1 MWDYVGIVRS
11 NLRLE
16 RAARRIG
23 FIREEIE
30 GFYKHTK
37 VVEGLIELRNLVT
50 VAHLIIRSAVE
61 RKESRGLHYTT
72 DYPAADDALWKRD
85 TLLRNTES

>member
-1 MWDYVGIVRS
+1 
-11 NLRLE
+11 
-16 RAARRIG
+16 
-23 FIREEIE
+23 
-30 GFYKHTK
+30 